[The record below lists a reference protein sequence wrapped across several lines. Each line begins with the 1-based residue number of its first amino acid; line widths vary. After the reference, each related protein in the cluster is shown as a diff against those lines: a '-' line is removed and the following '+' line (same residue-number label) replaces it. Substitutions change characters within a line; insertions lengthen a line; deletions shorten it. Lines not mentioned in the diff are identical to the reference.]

1 MGDAE
6 APKEE
11 DGDMQ
16 TTAKEGEYKSALV
29 FPAGSAMNTMKVLTF
44 YRKGP
49 FEVKAEYADETNLVH
64 GTSKSLGSFKIDLP
78 AQTEAKKVKVKAK
91 LSIHGTFA
99 IEGATLEEKE
109 EYEETVK
116 EKREIVAPAEAEA
129 PKEEAPKDDAP
140 KPEGE
145 AAPAEGEKKEE
156 PKKEPE
162 KKYEW
167 VEVKKTK
174 TRTKKTEINIAA
186 QGSPG
191 LEAANLQKRMDEE
204 SSMQAEMRE

>member
-1 MGDAE
+1 MGGCALQAAMLSPLYKVRDFQVVDCTANPINIGWMGTAAEAE

-49 FEVKAEYADETNLVH
+49 FEVKAEYADETNLVR

-91 LSIHGTFA
+91 LTIHGTFA

-116 EKREIVAPAEAEA
+116 EKREIVAPTEAEA

-145 AAPAEGEKKEE
+145 AAPA
-156 PKKEPE
+156 
-162 KKYEW
+162 
-167 VEVKKTK
+167 
-174 TRTKKTEINIAA
+174 
-186 QGSPG
+186 
-191 LEAANLQKRMDEE
+191 
-204 SSMQAEMRE
+204 